1 MPFRER
7 FMKVTDAEPNDNKNR
22 TGLGRMRM
30 EMVNTRDWR
39 GEAWGGAGPGQ
50 LEL

>member
-1 MPFRER
+1 
-7 FMKVTDAEPNDNKNR
+7 MKKTEQR
-22 TGLGRMRM
+22 WGRMRM
-30 EMVNTRDWR
+30 EMADSRDCR